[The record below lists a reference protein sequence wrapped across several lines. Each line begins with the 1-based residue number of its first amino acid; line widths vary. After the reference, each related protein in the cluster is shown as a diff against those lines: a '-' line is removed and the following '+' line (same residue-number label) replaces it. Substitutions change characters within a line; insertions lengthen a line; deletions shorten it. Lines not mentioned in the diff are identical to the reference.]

1 MDNKT
6 QNKVM
11 IITGTR
17 KGIGRYLAEY
27 YLDKGLTV
35 IGCSRG
41 GSSIEHEDYYHYELD
56 VSDEKAVISMVRN
69 VKKKF
74 GGIDV
79 LLNNAGV
86 ASMNHILMTPYKTIK
101 EMIATNYYGVFLFL
115 REVSKVMIK
124 KKYGRIVNF
133 SSIVRPLKWDGE
145 AAYAASKAAV
155 ENLTQIAAREVAEY
169 GITIN
174 TLGSTPVWTDMINRV
189 PQEKLD
195 AILQRQAIKRLGKMQ
210 DVSHL
215 CDFFI
220 DEQSDF
226 ITGQVI
232 YLGGVS

>member
-41 GSSIEHEDYYHYELD
+41 ESSIEHEDYYHYVLD

-115 REVSKVMIK
+115 REVSKVMLK
-124 KKYGRIVNF
+124 NKYGRIVNF
-133 SSIVRPLKWDGE
+133 SSIARPLKWDGE

-174 TLGSTPVWTDMINRV
+174 TLGSTPVWTDMINRL
-189 PQEKLD
+189 PQDKLD

>member
-1 MDNKT
+1 MENEI
-6 QNKVM
+6 M
-11 IITGTR
+11 LITGTR
-17 KGIGRYLAEY
+17 KGIGKYLAEY

-41 GSSIEHEDYYHYELD
+41 ESSILHENYRHFELD
-56 VSDEKAVISMVRN
+56 VSDEKAVTAMVRS
-69 VKKKF
+69 VKKEF
-74 GGIDV
+74 GRIDV

-86 ASMNHILMTPYKTIK
+86 ASMNHILITPFKTIQQ
-101 EMIATNYYGVFLFL
+101 MTSTNYYGTFLFL
-115 REVSKVMIK
+115 REVSKVMLK

-133 SSIVRPLKWDGE
+133 ASIATPLKWDGE

-169 GITIN
+169 GITVN
-174 TLGSTPVWTDMINRV
+174 ALGSTPVWTDMINRV
-189 PQEKLD
+189 PKEKLD
-195 AILQRQAIKRLGKMQ
+195 ALLDRQAIKRLGEMK

-215 CDFFI
+215 CDFLI
-220 DEQSDF
+220 DEESTF

>member
-1 MDNKT
+1 MKNKI
-6 QNKVM
+6 M
-11 IITGTR
+11 LITGTR
-17 KGIGRYLAEY
+17 KGIGKYLAEY

-35 IGCSRG
+35 IGCSRRE
-41 GSSIEHEDYYHYELD
+41 SSIDHKNYFHHELD
-56 VSDEKAVISMVRN
+56 VSDEKAVISMVRS
-69 VKKKF
+69 VKKEF

-86 ASMNHILMTPYKTIK
+86 ASMNHILITPYKTIK
-101 EMIATNYYGVFLFL
+101 EMTMTNYYGTFLFL
-115 REVSKVMIK
+115 REVSKVMLK

-133 SSIVRPLKWDGE
+133 SSIATPLKWDGE

-169 GITIN
+169 GITVN
-174 TLGSTPVWTDMINRV
+174 ALGSTPVWTDMINRV
-189 PQEKLD
+189 PQDKLD
-195 AILQRQAIKRLGKMQ
+195 TLLERQAIKRLGEMR
-210 DVSHL
+210 DVSNL
-215 CDFFI
+215 CDFLI

>member
-1 MDNKT
+1 MKNKI
-6 QNKVM
+6 M
-11 IITGTR
+11 LITGTR
-17 KGIGRYLAEY
+17 KGIGKYLAEY

-35 IGCSRG
+35 IGCSRRE
-41 GSSIEHEDYYHYELD
+41 SSIDHKNYSHHELD
-56 VSDEKAVISMVRN
+56 VSDEKAVISMVRS
-69 VKKKF
+69 VKKEF
-74 GGIDV
+74 GRIDV

-86 ASMNHILMTPYKTIK
+86 ASMNHILITPYKTIK
-101 EMIATNYYGVFLFL
+101 EMTMTNYYGTFLFL
-115 REVSKVMIK
+115 REVSKVMLK

-133 SSIVRPLKWDGE
+133 SSIATPLKWDGE

-169 GITIN
+169 GITVN
-174 TLGSTPVWTDMINRV
+174 ALGSTPVWTDMINRV

-195 AILQRQAIKRLGKMQ
+195 TLLERQAIKRLGEMR
-210 DVSHL
+210 DVSNL
-215 CDFFI
+215 CDFLI